1 VTGPL
6 GAPGSTGDT
15 RGQSTTEEV
24 MAKKTGKKK
33 TVKIRNLTVKKGSA
47 VKGGV
52 ARRAPTA

>member
-1 VTGPL
+1 
-6 GAPGSTGDT
+6 
-15 RGQSTTEEV
+15 
-24 MAKKTGKKK
+24 MAKKSGKKK